1 MARMKKAEV
10 IERLTVLGV
19 AFKPG
24 DPYNSLCDLLKRHS
38 DPNEDGDRTDPA
50 IPNCSVKPKQIKI
63 TNRLKK
69 RNTFLADAV
78 RDERDAEFL
87 NREIGKR
94 IHKGKLLRVTRI
106 KEYVVSAD
114 GFWET
119 EFIID
124 LKS

>member
-50 IPNCSVKPKQIKI
+50 IPNGSVKPKQIKMV
-63 TNRLKK
+63 NRIKK

-78 RDERDAEFL
+78 RDERDAAFINDEL
-87 NREIGKR
+87 RKREY
-94 IHKGKLLRVTRI
+94 KGRVVRKTTI

-114 GFWET
+114 GFWKT
-119 EFIID
+119 SFIID
-124 LKS
+124 LKE